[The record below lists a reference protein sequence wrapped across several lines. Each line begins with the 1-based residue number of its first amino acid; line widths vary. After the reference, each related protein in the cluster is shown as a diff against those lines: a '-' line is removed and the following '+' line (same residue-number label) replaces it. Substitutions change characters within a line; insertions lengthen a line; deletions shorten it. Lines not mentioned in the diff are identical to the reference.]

1 MPNSIL
7 FIPRYF
13 WPLFF
18 CAAFLSYFVAT
29 ESGTELV
36 INIDQEWA
44 EFLLY
49 LAAGLNLLR
58 TYILLAT
65 FNRNQT
71 TEQLLNAPDLRIDTL
86 QSRGAGADA
95 QLTRIQPK
103 RA

>member
-1 MPNSIL
+1 MPPAQIKEIASQPPLDENLITSRNF
-7 FIPRYF
+7 FIPRHF

-29 ESGTELV
+29 ESGTEVV

-58 TYILLAT
+58 TYILLGG
-65 FNRNQT
+65 
-71 TEQLLNAPDLRIDTL
+71 
-86 QSRGAGADA
+86 S
-95 QLTRIQPK
+95 QPHPSH
-103 RA
+103 